1 LRLWS
6 HLGFGGGFANL
17 QSAKIWEFK
26 AVIAFTV
33 FVLMVLLFGLVSHRL
48 EKTVFT
54 APMVF
59 TLTGLLLYFFQ
70 PGLVET
76 EVESKVWLTLAEIAL
91 ILVLFSD
98 ATRINL
104 RALSGN
110 KSLPVRLL
118 GIGMPLTIL
127 LGLLAAVLTVPGL
140 LFWEAAILAAILAPT
155 DAGLGE
161 MIVSSPRVPVRIRQ
175 ALNVESGLNDG
186 LSVPFLMLFIALAQ
200 AESGGAL
207 QTLLNYAWEQI
218 GLGTLVGVTIG
229 LGGGWL
235 ISMARQHGWLA
246 DSFLQ
251 LTLLALPFLC
261 WLTSKPIGAS
271 PFIAAFVGGLVVRVG
286 FKDVSEHTVEFSQQ
300 EGQLLDLFVFFLFGL
315 MAGPILGVFSW
326 AVVLYALLSLTVV
339 RMLPV
344 AISLAGTR
352 LSRSSVLFMGWFGPR
367 GLASIVLGLVFL
379 EEEAHLPGEPV
390 IALAVA
396 ATVLFSVLAHGIS
409 TLPGIGWYARQL
421 EPLEANAPEFQ
432 EVVVSPT

>member
-1 LRLWS
+1 MT
-6 HLGFGGGFANL
+6 
-17 QSAKIWEFK
+17 
-26 AVIAFTV
+26 AFTV
-33 FVLMVLLFGLVSHRL
+33 FVLTVFLFGLVSHRL

-59 TLTGLLLYFFQ
+59 TLMGLLLYFFW
-70 PGLVET
+70 PELAET
-76 EVESKVWLTLAEIAL
+76 EVESEVWLTLAEIAL

-104 RALSGN
+104 RALLGS

-118 GIGMPLTIL
+118 SIGMPLTIL
-127 LGLLAAVLTVPGL
+127 LGLLAAVLVVPGIS
-140 LFWEAAILAAILAPT
+140 FWEAAILAAILAPT

-207 QTLLNYAWEQI
+207 QTLLIYAWEQI
-218 GLGTLVGVTIG
+218 GYGTLVGLGIG

-235 ISMARQHGWLA
+235 ISRARQRGWLA
-246 DSFLQ
+246 ESFQQ
-251 LTLLALPFLC
+251 LTLLALPLLC
-261 WLTSKPIGAS
+261 LLVSKPIGAS

-286 FKDVSEHTVEFSQQ
+286 FKEVSEHMVEFSQQ
-300 EGQLLDLFVFFLFGL
+300 EGQLFDLFVFFFFGL
-315 MAGPILGVFSW
+315 AVGPILGALSW
-326 AVVLYALLSLTVV
+326 AVALYAILSLTVV

-367 GLASIVLGLVFL
+367 GLASIVLALVFL
-379 EEEAHLPGEPV
+379 EQEAHLPGQPV
-390 IALAVA
+390 INLAVA

-409 TLPGIGWYARQL
+409 TVPGIGWYDRQL
-421 EPLEANAPEFQ
+421 EPVQANAPEFQ
-432 EVVVSPT
+432 EVIVSPT

>member
-1 LRLWS
+1 MT
-6 HLGFGGGFANL
+6 
-17 QSAKIWEFK
+17 
-26 AVIAFTV
+26 AFTV
-33 FVLMVLLFGLVSHRL
+33 FVLTVFLFGLVSHRL

-59 TLTGLLLYFFQ
+59 TLTGLLLYFFR
-70 PGLVET
+70 PRLAEMEIEGG
-76 EVESKVWLTLAEIAL
+76 VWLKLAEIAL
-91 ILVLFSD
+91 VLVLFSD

-104 RALSGN
+104 RALLGS

-127 LGLLAAVLTVPGL
+127 LGLLGAVLVVPGL

-200 AESGGAL
+200 AAETGGAL
-207 QTLLNYAWEQI
+207 QTLLRYAWEQV
-218 GLGTLVGVTIG
+218 GYGTLVGLGIG

-235 ISMARQHGWLA
+235 IGLARQRGWLA
-246 DSFLQ
+246 ESFLQ

-261 WLTSKPIGAS
+261 LLASKPIGAS

-286 FKDVSEHTVEFSQQ
+286 FKDVSEHMVEFSQQ
-300 EGQLLDLFVFFLFGL
+300 EGQLFDLFVFFLFGVVV
-315 MAGPILGVFSW
+315 GPILGAFSW
-326 AVVLYALLSLTVV
+326 AVALYAVLSLTLV

-367 GLASIVLGLVFL
+367 GLASIVLALVFL
-379 EEEAHLPGEPV
+379 EQEAHLPGQP
-390 IALAVA
+390 IISLAVTA
-396 ATVLFSVLAHGIS
+396 SVLFSVLAHGIS
-409 TLPGIGWYARQL
+409 TVPGIGWYAKQL
-421 EPLEANAPEFQ
+421 EPLSANAPEFQ
-432 EVVVSPT
+432 EVIVSPT

>member
-1 LRLWS
+1 MT
-6 HLGFGGGFANL
+6 
-17 QSAKIWEFK
+17 
-26 AVIAFTV
+26 AFTV
-33 FVLMVLLFGLVSHRL
+33 FVLTVFLFGLVSHRL

-59 TLTGLLLYFFQ
+59 TLTGLLLYFFR
-70 PGLVET
+70 PRLAEMEIEGG
-76 EVESKVWLTLAEIAL
+76 VWLKLAEIAL
-91 ILVLFSD
+91 VLVLFSD

-104 RALSGN
+104 RALLGS

-127 LGLLAAVLTVPGL
+127 LGLLGAVLVVPGL

-200 AESGGAL
+200 AAETGGAL
-207 QTLLNYAWEQI
+207 QTLLRYAWEQV
-218 GLGTLVGVTIG
+218 GYGTLVGLGIG

-235 ISMARQHGWLA
+235 IGLARQRGWLA
-246 DSFLQ
+246 ESFLQ

-261 WLTSKPIGAS
+261 LLASKPIGAS

-286 FKDVSEHTVEFSQQ
+286 FKDVSEHMVEFSQQ
-300 EGQLLDLFVFFLFGL
+300 EGQLFDLFVFFLFGVVV
-315 MAGPILGVFSW
+315 GPILGAFSW
-326 AVVLYALLSLTVV
+326 AVALYAVLSLTLV

-379 EEEAHLPGEPV
+379 EQEAHLPGEPV
-390 IALAVA
+390 IRLAVA
-396 ATVLFSVLAHGIS
+396 TTVLLSVLAHGIS
-409 TLPGIGWYARQL
+409 TIPGIGWYAKQL
-421 EPLEANAPEFQ
+421 EPLSANAPEFQ
-432 EVVVSPT
+432 EVIVSPT